1 VNPLKDWKT
10 TCSGVALIVTAF
22 AMFFKVITFEQFVT
36 GIALFG
42 GGGLVAAADSR
53 GGAAESK

>member
-1 VNPLKDWKT
+1 
-10 TCSGVALIVTAF
+10 VALIVTAF